1 MASSNKTTT
10 ATGPRR
16 KSTKQSQVIT
26 LKLSPK
32 LLQQF
37 EPPAPVVVKEES
49 PLKESPSSSNSATIP
64 VAASSN
70 GDIKTIKSDSNANT
84 PVPNDAAPS
93 STLMPPPTEGPK
105 KKGAKRSAGAALG
118 PDGLPKP
125 RGKPGP
131 KKKARLEDGSIDHS
145 TTTLRAANGTAAHK
159 LGPKANQGAI
169 NAGLRALDR
178 TGKPCRK
185 WQKGGFRLK
194 SFTGVVWEIPRWTA
208 PPRITVESKTSTEGS
223 ASGSGDSSK
232 ENKDNSQVESEK
244 SNNGIDVEMVSSP
257 APQVAPSAT
266 PPITSVPAASTPPV
280 TEPTPVVTA
289 SA

>member
-10 ATGPRR
+10 PTGPRR
-16 KSTKQSQVIT
+16 KSTKQSQIIT

-32 LLQQF
+32 LLRQF
-37 EPPAPVVVKEES
+37 GPPAPVVVKEES
-49 PLKESPSSSNSATIP
+49 PLKESPSSSTSATIP
-64 VAASSN
+64 VATSSN
-70 GDIKTIKSDSNANT
+70 GDNKSDSNANT
-84 PVPNDAAPS
+84 PVPNNAAPS

-105 KKGAKRSAGAALG
+105 KKAPKRSAASALG

-145 TTTLRAANGTAAHK
+145 TTTPRAANGTAAHK

-208 PPRITVESKTSTEGS
+208 PPRITVELKTSTEGS

-244 SNNGIDVEMVSSP
+244 SNNGIDVEMASSP
-257 APQVAPSAT
+257 APQVASSAT
-266 PPITSVPAASTPPV
+266 PPVTSVPAASTPPV
-280 TEPTPVVTA
+280 TGPAPVITA